1 MGHVVT
7 PKIVKEHEV
16 ESHENKS
23 TTEPACG
30 TCNGACPCE
39 QPKKIVVHI
48 PVKQDCGCK
57 VCPCTSETA
66 PTHTLSDHLN
76 ATNPTPKC
84 GTCNGECPCP
94 TSATIGVTGT
104 AEVEEKTKCGCKVCP
119 CVVEEKAKCG
129 TCNGLCPCVKP
140 KPPPPVPK
148 CGTCNGGCPCE
159 EKVVRPTCGC
169 NVCPCVEEKPKCGT
183 CNGLCPCEEKVEVDV
198 VKPEDEENK
207 PKSDD
212 GDFDIVSV
220 VHLKPVK
227 LKDFNEDVFEETIA
241 RALKVERNTVDVV
254 LKTVKKCVHR
264 CDGGGILVPF
274 KVTTFTKGEAQELLY
289 HMKRLNFVNI
299 FAGSRFQVG
308 EGSKYHK
315 MPEIDVKGATKDE
328 EKMEEEEEE
337 KKKKKKE
344 AMTGNDDDDDDDDDD
359 VPAPKKKVKKAE
371 AASGAA
377 GSAASGAAASGAA
390 SGAAASGAASGAAA

>member
-1 MGHVVT
+1 MG
-7 PKIVKEHEV
+7 
-16 ESHENKS
+16 
-23 TTEPACG
+23 
-30 TCNGACPCE
+30 
-39 QPKKIVVHI
+39 
-48 PVKQDCGCK
+48 
-57 VCPCTSETA
+57 
-66 PTHTLSDHLN
+66 HTLSDHLN

-84 GTCNGECPCP
+84 GTCNGLCPCEEEKPKPPPPTAKCGTCNGECPCP
-94 TSATIGVTGT
+94 TSATTGATGT

-119 CVVEEKAKCG
+119 CV
-129 TCNGLCPCVKP
+129 
-140 KPPPPVPK
+140 
-148 CGTCNGGCPCE
+148 
-159 EKVVRPTCGC
+159 
-169 NVCPCVEEKPKCGT
+169 VEEKPKCGT

-337 KKKKKKE
+337 KKKKQKE

-377 GSAASGAAASGAA
+377 GSAASGAAGSAA
-390 SGAAASGAASGAAA
+390 SGAAAS